1 MLDLSHSLVKLD
13 DYGVQGDR
21 GRYPMLAIRRVN
33 TIIVRLTPGLG
44 TSSIVRTSITFNV
57 LKHGCPRFCVPISD
71 MGCFRNQFSVSDSI
85 AP

>member
-44 TSSIVRTSITFNV
+44 TSETGALFGVVGV
-57 LKHGCPRFCVPISD
+57 LKVRATSYCLAAKNS
-71 MGCFRNQFSVSDSI
+71 SV
-85 AP
+85 